1 MSARMAYEF
10 VYTSSPSGVRP
21 GSSGFCV
28 VACTQGLP
36 AALSSQLEKLCAY
49 KPYFPEYAE
58 RASENPVSQAHC
70 TVVCGGQTYHIL
82 SRICHNGR
90 DYTGRSNKLASL
102 VALER
107 AEIQAHPDG
116 PASMFLRPGLFRE
129 ADWEIRPA
137 VLPEPLLLPPVL
149 MPVGVATAWQSVAGD
164 AGWAGVLAESF
175 LADPKSVVYLVFDPL
190 RPVPAVLLVHE
201 ALSLLP
207 VEARWQVTFNTYFT
221 ALTAGVTCHW
231 RFCPPDSEALREAR
245 RRPGVVIL
253 DLTAPLPAARGGRQV
268 DFARSGERGGVAER
282 PVTVVSLS
290 GAAVPEPDRKPLPPR
305 RPMAGATRRG
315 RQGVEN
321 TAGAAGAQPSAGS
334 GPAFG
339 RGGSKRLQV
348 LLLVVGTAVALAVA
362 LATWRWLG

>member
-1 MSARMAYEF
+1 MAYEF

-70 TVVCGGQTYHIL
+70 AVVCGGQTYHIL

-107 AEIQAHPDG
+107 VEIQLHPDG

-129 ADWEIRPA
+129 AGWEIRPE
-137 VLPEPLLLPPVL
+137 VFPKPLSAPPVA
-149 MPVGVATAWQSVAGD
+149 MPVGVATTWQTVAGD

-175 LADPKSVVYLVFDPL
+175 LADPKGVAYLVFDAL
-190 RPVPAVLLVHE
+190 RPAPAAQLVHE

-221 ALTAGVTCHW
+221 TLTAGVTCHW

-245 RRPGVVIL
+245 RRPGVVIV
-253 DLTAPLPAARGGRQV
+253 DLTAPLPAAQGGRLV
-268 DFARSGERGGVAER
+268 DFARSGERGAVAER
-282 PVTVVSLS
+282 PVPVVTLP
-290 GAAVPEPDRKPLPPR
+290 GAAVPDPDRKPLPPR
-305 RPMAGATRRG
+305 RPMAGAARRG
-315 RQGVEN
+315 RQGVGN
-321 TAGAAGAQPSAGS
+321 TAGADGAPPPAGS
-334 GPAFG
+334 GPTTG
-339 RGGSKRLQV
+339 QSMSRRLV
-348 LLLVVGTAVALAVA
+348 LAIAVGAVVVLAIALAA
-362 LATWRWLG
+362 WRWLG